1 MGPRRRT
8 SVASLERLAWVS
20 PSVTPRAS
28 RRGCGWQGEET
39 NADRARRPTPTERGN
54 VAMHNRKRVFYN
66 SHAEEALYALIRAA
80 AGDAVEVLTLDA
92 DDDGERRRKLADA
105 DAVIVAATPFSEA
118 LIAAAPRLQF
128 VQHQGVG
135 FHDTVAWQTLAK
147 RRIPLALTPGGTAES
162 VAEQTI
168 MLMLAVLRLL
178 PYADSE
184 LRQGRFHVN
193 AIRPLS
199 RDLSGRTIGILGL
212 GRIGKA
218 VARRLKPF
226 DVKVIYRDILAMPP
240 ALEAEL
246 GVEPVSWDELLARS
260 EISTLHVPVT
270 PATRKIIN
278 AETLQRLR
286 PGAYLINTCRGG
298 VLDEEALVAALEQG
312 HLAGA
317 ALDVFDPE
325 PPPANHPLY
334 RFRNVVLTPHISA
347 GTRDAFIAKMTFVF
361 ANLERFW
368 RGEPV
373 ENLVALPQA

>member
-1 MGPRRRT
+1 MPMR
-8 SVASLERLAWVS
+8 
-20 PSVTPRAS
+20 
-28 RRGCGWQGEET
+28 
-39 NADRARRPTPTERGN
+39 
-54 VAMHNRKRVFYN
+54 NRKRVFYN
-66 SHAEEALYALIRAA
+66 SHGDAALYAMIRAA
-80 AGDAVEVLTLDA
+80 AGEDVELMTLER
-92 DDDGERRRKLADA
+92 DDDSERKSKLAEA
-105 DAVIVAATPFSEA
+105 DAVIVAATRLSEE
-118 LIAAAPRLQF
+118 LVAAAPRLAF
-128 VQHQGVG
+128 VHHQGVG
-135 FHDTVAWQTLAK
+135 YHDTVAWQALAK
-147 RRIPLALTPGGTAES
+147 RQIPLALTPGGTAES

-168 MLMLAVLRLL
+168 MFILAVLRML

-193 AIRPLS
+193 AIRPIT
-199 RDLSGRTIGILGL
+199 RDLSGRTVGILGL

-246 GVEPVSWDELLARS
+246 GVAPVSLDELLTRS
-260 EISTLHVPVT
+260 EILTLHVPVT
-270 PATRKIIN
+270 PATRKFIN
-278 AETLQRLR
+278 AETLKRLR
-286 PGAYLINTCRGG
+286 GGAYLINTCRGG
-298 VLDEEALVAALEQG
+298 VLDEEALVAALAQG

-334 RFRNVVLTPHISA
+334 RFRNVVLTPHTSA
-347 GTRDAFIAKMTFVF
+347 GTRDAFIAKMAFVF

-373 ENLVALPQA
+373 ENLVELPGA